1 MGLEPSGSWNRPRIN
16 KVWAF
21 ALAWVGVLI
30 TIGSGNTHP
39 HRSKNSYVSCLVAFY
54 LARLFFF
61 VFFWLQDSTVSQVA
75 SGALLMA
82 RDI

>member
-54 LARLFFF
+54 LARLFFC
-61 VFFWLQDSTVSQVA
+61 FFLATGFYGL
-75 SGALLMA
+75 SGRLGCFAHGS
-82 RDI
+82 